1 MGSDIIRQ
9 KFQGFSGKT
18 EEQKQAVI
26 SDTKQDVMDRLK
38 QIIRPEFLNRIDE
51 TVMFTPLDK
60 KEIMEIV
67 ELQVRSVQ
75 KMLASNGITL
85 QVTKPALELL
95 AEDGYDPEF
104 GARPVKRTIQRM
116 VLNQLSKDI
125 LAQKV
130 DREHPIVIDRN
141 GEELIFKN
149 N

>member
-1 MGSDIIRQ
+1 
-9 KFQGFSGKT
+9 
-18 EEQKQAVI
+18 
-26 SDTKQDVMDRLK
+26 MDRLK

-60 KEIMEIV
+60 KEILEIV
-67 ELQVRSVQ
+67 ELQVKSVK
-75 KMLASNGITL
+75 KMLTTNGITL
-85 QVTKPALELL
+85 DVTKDALDLL

-130 DREHPIVIDRN
+130 DRDHPIVIDRQ
-141 GEELIFKN
+141 GDTLVFKN
-149 N
+149 